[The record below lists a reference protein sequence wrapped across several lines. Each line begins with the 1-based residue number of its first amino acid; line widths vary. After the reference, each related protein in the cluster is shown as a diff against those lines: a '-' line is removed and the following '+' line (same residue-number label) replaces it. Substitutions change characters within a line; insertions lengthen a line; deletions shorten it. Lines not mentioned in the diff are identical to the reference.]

1 MTTPTPSPASGPW
14 AARMLRRTLSL
25 AAWTAAWVG
34 SLALAS
40 FAPDRLWPAASAA
53 TAVAIGASVLVGIGM
68 LVANKRHLLGLDELQ
83 RALQLDAM
91 AWSLGAGLVAGMAWV
106 LLDQHELIG
115 LEANIA
121 HLTIFMALA
130 YVTALL
136 VGFRRYL

>member
-91 AWSLGAGLVAGMAWV
+91 AWSLGAGLVAGTAWV
-106 LLDQHELIG
+106 LLARHRLIAVDASIG
-115 LEANIA
+115 
-121 HLTIFMALA
+121 HLIMFMALA
-130 YVTALL
+130 YLVALA
-136 VGFRRYL
+136 VGLRRYL